1 MSNVRKYI
9 VVPSE
14 QVEDEDVVQQFGG
27 SRGVSNSSKTETK
40 QKAKRSTNGLLRQLL
55 QIAIKLAKIDAFEID
70 GRIRSIK
77 GKLLDGTNV
86 IDLLDHVSS
95 PRKALHGLDEFI
107 KLLFKAGVEPD
118 MILNRDVKIELM
130 KLYQKSTSSE
140 PYQTSTALS
149 NAGDISTLSSQAIE
163 SKKNEISGDASD
175 VTLSD
180 TNESRDITSSLDPI
194 LQASVSRESQ
204 NWIIPSV
211 LLQNSRV
218 KKKKSNDAPRR
229 SNRPRKERFIIHVYV
244 YGSNRGKSNVE
255 WIKQ

>member
-14 QVEDEDVVQQFGG
+14 QVEDEGVVQQFGG
-27 SRGVSNSSKTETK
+27 SRRVSNNSKTEPK
-40 QKAKRSTNGLLRQLL
+40 QKAKRSTNGLLRHLL

-70 GRIRSIK
+70 GRIRSIE

-130 KLYQKSTSSE
+130 KLYQ
-140 PYQTSTALS
+140 TSTPMGLYHTSITSS
-149 NAGDISTLSSQAIE
+149 NAGDISTTSSQAIE
-163 SKKNEISGDASD
+163 SKTNEISGDANDEPPSD
-175 VTLSD
+175 F
-180 TNESRDITSSLDPI
+180 NESRTAISSPDPI
-194 LQASVSRESQ
+194 LPASVSRDSQ
-204 NWIIPSV
+204 NWIVPEVS
-211 LLQNSRV
+211 LQNSRI
-218 KKKKSNDAPRR
+218 KKKKINDAPRR
-229 SNRPRKERFIIHVYV
+229 SNRSRKERFII

-255 WIKQ
+255 WIEQ